1 MNEKQKFEQA
11 MSLLNDAVNLLK
23 DVRTAFAEIGVD
35 IASICD
41 YGSMTSVILDSGIVT
56 LSTSS
61 GKKIESYTAS
71 SFGHLDVD
79 GISFAQEKIP
89 VEREDRYA

>member
-11 MSLLNDAVNLLK
+11 MSLLDDALNLLR

-35 IASICD
+35 IEAISD
-41 YGSMTSVILDSGIVT
+41 YGMLTSVLLNSGIVT

-61 GKKIESYTAS
+61 GKKIDTVNDSN
-71 SFGHLDVD
+71 FGWLYVD
-79 GISFAQEKIP
+79 GIRFSQEKIP

>member
-1 MNEKQKFEQA
+1 MNENQKFEQA
-11 MSLLNDAVNLLK
+11 MSLLDDALNLLR

-35 IASICD
+35 IEAISD
-41 YGSMTSVILDSGIVT
+41 YGMLTSVLLNSGIVT

-61 GKKIESYTAS
+61 GKKIDTVNDSN
-71 SFGHLDVD
+71 FGWLYVD
-79 GISFAQEKIP
+79 GIRFSQEKIP

>member
-1 MNEKQKFEQA
+1 MNENQKFEQA
-11 MSLLNDAVNLLK
+11 MSLLDDALNLLR

-35 IASICD
+35 IEAISD
-41 YGSMTSVILDSGIVT
+41 YGMLTSVLLNYGIVT

-61 GKKIESYTAS
+61 GKKIDTVNDSN
-71 SFGHLDVD
+71 FGWLYVD
-79 GISFAQEKIP
+79 GIRFSQEKIP

>member
-11 MSLLNDAVNLLK
+11 MSLLDDALNLLR

-35 IASICD
+35 IEAISD
-41 YGSMTSVILDSGIVT
+41 YGMLTSVILNSGIVT

-61 GKKIESYTAS
+61 GKKIDTANDS
-71 SFGHLDVD
+71 NFGWLYID
-79 GISFAQEKIP
+79 GIRFSQQKIP
-89 VEREDRYA
+89 VAREDRYA

>member
-11 MSLLNDAVNLLK
+11 MSLLDDAVNLLR

-35 IASICD
+35 IDAISD
-41 YGSMTSVILDSGIVT
+41 YGLMTSVLLNSGVVT
-56 LSTSS
+56 VSTSS
-61 GKKIESYTAS
+61 GKKIDTVNDSN
-71 SFGHLDVD
+71 FGWLYID
-79 GISFAQEKIP
+79 GIRFLQEKIP